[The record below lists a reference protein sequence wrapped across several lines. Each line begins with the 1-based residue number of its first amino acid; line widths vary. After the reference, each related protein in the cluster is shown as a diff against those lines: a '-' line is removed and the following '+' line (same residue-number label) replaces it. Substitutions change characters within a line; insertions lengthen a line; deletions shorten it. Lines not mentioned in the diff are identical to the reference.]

1 MSPFC
6 RRADHKF
13 PLSAMEYLLP
23 LFFSEMQSHKEL
35 RPLNGVIGA
44 DSILKEKE
52 ADAIGKFPMLPDENA

>member
-1 MSPFC
+1 
-6 RRADHKF
+6 
-13 PLSAMEYLLP
+13 MEYLLP

-52 ADAIGKFPMLPDENA
+52 ADAIGEFPMLPDENA